1 MRIDG
6 SKTLLTGASTG
17 IGASLA
23 KLMHARGAKLVLVS
37 RQTHTYELPGVH
49 WISADLTDA
58 KQRASAFAEA
68 MQVLGGIDILVNN
81 AGVGAYAPTVKIEDS
96 TWDHLYELNLN
107 APVHLTRLALPG
119 MLAQRRGSIV
129 NICSIASQVPLPWFT
144 LYSTTKAA
152 LLSFTHGLRMELD
165 QTGVTTTAV
174 CPGYVKTPFQ
184 ANVLSGKPPLM
195 LQKTKRF
202 AITPE
207 DCALDIAAGIES
219 GKRTVVS
226 PASGHLL
233 NALYF
238 FFPKLIDWQFARY
251 NRNLE
256 KAAN

>member
-1 MRIDG
+1 MRIEG

-37 RQTHTYELPGVH
+37 RQTHTYELAGAH
-49 WISADLTDA
+49 WISADLTDPE
-58 KQRASAFAEA
+58 QRRTAYAEA
-68 MQVLGGIDILVNN
+68 ERVLGGVDILVNN
-81 AGVGAYAPTVKIEDS
+81 AGVGAYTPTAQIEDA

-107 APVHLTRLALPG
+107 APIHLTRLALGG
-119 MLAQRRGSIV
+119 MLARRRGSIV
-129 NICSIASQVPLPWFT
+129 NICSIAATVPLPWFT

-152 LLSFTHGLRMELD
+152 LLSFTHGLGMELD
-165 QTGVTTTAV
+165 QSGVTTMGV

-184 ANVLSGKPPLM
+184 ANVISGKPPLL

-207 DCALDIAAGIES
+207 ICARDIVNGIER
-219 GKRTVVS
+219 GKRTVVT

-238 FFPKLIDWQFARY
+238 FFPRLIDKQFARY

-256 KAAN
+256 KAAH

>member
-37 RQTHTYELPGVH
+37 RQTHSYELPGAH

-68 MQVLGGIDILVNN
+68 IQVLGGIDILVNN

-165 QTGVTTTAV
+165 QSGVTTTAV

-184 ANVLSGKPPLM
+184 ANALSGKPPLM

-207 DCALDIAAGIES
+207 DCAIDIVAGIES

-226 PASGHLL
+226 PASGHIL